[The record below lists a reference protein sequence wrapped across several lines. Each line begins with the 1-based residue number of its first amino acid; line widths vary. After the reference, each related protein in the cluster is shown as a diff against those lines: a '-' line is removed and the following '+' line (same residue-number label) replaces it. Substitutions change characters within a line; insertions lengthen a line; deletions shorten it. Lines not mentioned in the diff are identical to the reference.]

1 MDDAGTVA
9 HFTLPCQEDR
19 FVTLPA
25 HRYKDRPLPLDA
37 EDVTLGGH
45 RYNVDPLDV
54 AAIEARSTPL
64 ARTLRRA
71 HRAVR
76 AQERSS
82 DLPGA
87 RVGDSASETRADVTA
102 GAGNWAIDLDGV
114 LDSFPREMGS
124 LVAALTAAGRHV
136 YIITGIDEDTV
147 AAKDVEAK
155 RDFLTSLGVGPDT
168 YYQLIV
174 IPQPHPENKA
184 QALKDNDCGV
194 LVDNNRENIRAATAE
209 GVVGLYLY
217 NTREH

>member
-1 MDDAGTVA
+1 MPPRVLEFEALRESDA
-9 HFTLPCQEDR
+9 R
-19 FVTLPA
+19 
-25 HRYKDRPLPLDA
+25 
-37 EDVTLGGH
+37 
-45 RYNVDPLDV
+45 
-54 AAIEARSTPL
+54 TPP

-71 HRAVR
+71 SRTAR
-76 AQERSS
+76 EASS
-82 DLPGA
+82 DVPGVD
-87 RVGDSASETRADVTA
+87 VGDSASETRNAQTA
-102 GAGNWAIDLDGV
+102 GAGNWAVDVDGV
-114 LDSFPREMGS
+114 LDAFPREMGS

-147 AAKDVEAK
+147 TAKDTEAK

-168 YYQLIV
+168 YFQLIV
-174 IPQPHPENKA
+174 IPQPHPELKA